1 MVYFSIRSL
10 VLCLKYSLI
19 LLEYDNR
26 SISPQCPVHSGDYL
40 AALSGHYRNLYN
52 QLIES
57 NQEDEE
63 SDMEASDEEVGMA
76 EPDSDHLPLGTSFRD
91 DDETATCKTQMCYQ

>member
-1 MVYFSIRSL
+1 M
-10 VLCLKYSLI
+10 
-19 LLEYDNR
+19 
-26 SISPQCPVHSGDYL
+26 QCPVHSGDYL

-91 DDETATCKTQMCYQ
+91 DSYTCKTSIKIQRLQCKVSFSLMNNDS

>member
-1 MVYFSIRSL
+1 M
-10 VLCLKYSLI
+10 
-19 LLEYDNR
+19 
-26 SISPQCPVHSGDYL
+26 HSGDYL

-63 SDMEASDEEVGMA
+63 SDMEASDEEVGGMA

-91 DDETATCKTQMCYQ
+91 DNVTATCKNPLTLWTCGNIHQRHLQNLWIF

>member
-1 MVYFSIRSL
+1 M
-10 VLCLKYSLI
+10 
-19 LLEYDNR
+19 
-26 SISPQCPVHSGDYL
+26 QCPVHSGDYL

-91 DDETATCKTQMCYQ
+91 DSYTCKISMKNQMHSH

>member
-1 MVYFSIRSL
+1 M
-10 VLCLKYSLI
+10 
-19 LLEYDNR
+19 
-26 SISPQCPVHSGDYL
+26 HSGDYL

-63 SDMEASDEEVGMA
+63 SDMEASDEEAGMA
-76 EPDSDHLPLGTSFRD
+76 EPESDHLPLGTSFRTISAAAQAVQAAQAQAAGLVLQQPAALLPSLSSSSLMVD
-91 DDETATCKTQMCYQ
+91 PNRC

>member
-1 MVYFSIRSL
+1 M
-10 VLCLKYSLI
+10 
-19 LLEYDNR
+19 
-26 SISPQCPVHSGDYL
+26 ISQCPVHSGDYL

-63 SDMEASDEEVGMA
+63 SDMEASDEEEAGMA
-76 EPDSDHLPLGTSFRD
+76 EPESDHLPLGTSFRD
-91 DDETATCKTQMCYQ
+91 GIQCCCN